1 MSILRH
7 KIPRVYLVI
16 NNVRKLWL
24 SHPQYARTHYQTLGI
39 GNAASK
45 AEIKRAYYD
54 LSMKYHPDKDKGN
67 EDKFRDITTGNI
79 SNVNIM
85 LTLYINNMI
94 DK

>member
-1 MSILRH
+1 
-7 KIPRVYLVI
+7 
-16 NNVRKLWL
+16 
-24 SHPQYARTHYQTLGI
+24 
-39 GNAASK
+39 
-45 AEIKRAYYD
+45 
-54 LSMKYHPDKDKGN
+54 MKYHPDKDKGN